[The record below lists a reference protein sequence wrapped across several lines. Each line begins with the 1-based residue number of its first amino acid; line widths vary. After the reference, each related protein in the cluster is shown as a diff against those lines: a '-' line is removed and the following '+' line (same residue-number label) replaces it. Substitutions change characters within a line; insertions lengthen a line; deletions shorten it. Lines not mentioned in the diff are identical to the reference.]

1 MPTMVHERSVDLFVV
16 IHPNRPPSDDEW
28 LAYLRSWSGHDM
40 SRMRTLVF
48 TDGGG
53 PNASQRKLATEAL
66 AGKESMTAVVSSS
79 SMVRGVVTALSW
91 FNPKIKAFS
100 PEEAPRA
107 FDYLRI
113 QTPEE
118 IARTWILVERLR
130 AKLGEKELKSV
141 VRAAA

>member
-1 MPTMVHERSVDLFVV
+1 MPTMVHERSTDLFVV
-16 IHPNRPPSDDEW
+16 IHPNRPPADDEW
-28 LAYLRSWSGHDM
+28 MTYLRSWSGHDM

-53 PNASQRKLATEAL
+53 PSASQRRLATEAL
-66 AGKESMTAVVSSS
+66 GGKESLTAVVSSS

-91 FNPKIKAFS
+91 FNPKIKSFS
-100 PEEAPRA
+100 PDEAQRA
-107 FDYLRI
+107 FEYLRI
-113 QTPEE
+113 VAPED

-130 AKLGEKELKSV
+130 AKLGEKGLKSV

>member
-1 MPTMVHERSVDLFVV
+1 MPTMVHDRSADLFVV
-16 IHPNRPPSDDEW
+16 IHPNRPPADNEW

-53 PNASQRKLATEAL
+53 PSAAQRKLATEAL
-66 AGKESMTAVVSSS
+66 GGKASLTAVVSSS
-79 SMVRGVVTALSW
+79 PMVRGVVTALSW

-100 PEEAPRA
+100 PDEAHHA
-107 FDYLRI
+107 FEYLRI
-113 QTPEE
+113 ATSEE

-130 AKLGEKELKSV
+130 AKLGEKDLRSV